1 MRIKSSWFRDGRE
14 RSPQE
19 ISDALAFVVSRI
31 ADNALKNTRKAKF
44 EIEVGPQY
52 FEFLAEFSLFLIISA
67 DRIAYGKLSEA
78 DRLVFTN
85 NLANRVAETYA
96 ENRSR
101 LLVEDMK
108 ECKRRFIDLL
118 NQRAGEY
125 AEFAYDEN
133 GPAYTFYRYLAFC
146 IGQIMTDAD
155 SGWVIDQMISYE
167 APEAVQMVE
176 KTLRGLYEA
185 EPKPKPTRRRAS
197 TSGD

>member
-1 MRIKSSWFRDGRE
+1 LRIKSNWFKEGRE
-14 RSPQE
+14 HTPQE

-52 FEFLAEFSLFLIISA
+52 LDFLAEFLLFLILVA
-67 DRIAYGKLSEA
+67 DRIAYRQLSA
-78 DRLVFTN
+78 DDRVAFTG

-101 LLVEDMK
+101 LLDDELK
-108 ECKRRFIDLL
+108 GCKQRFIDLL

-125 AEFAYDEN
+125 AEFGYGEN
-133 GPAYTFYRYLAFC
+133 GPDYAFYRYLAWC
-146 IGQIMTDAD
+146 IGQIMNDAD
-155 SGWVIDQMISYE
+155 SGWIIDQMISYE

-185 EPKPKPTRRRAS
+185 EPRKPRRRTAAG
-197 TSGD
+197 GD

>member
-1 MRIKSSWFRDGRE
+1 LRIKSNWHKSGRE
-14 RSPQE
+14 HTPQE

-44 EIEVGPQY
+44 EIEVGLQY
-52 FEFLAEFSLFLIISA
+52 FEFLAEFLIFLILVG
-67 DRIAYGKLSEA
+67 DRIAYRQLSAE
-78 DRLVFTN
+78 DRLIFTS
-85 NLANRVAETYA
+85 NLANRVAETFA

-108 ECKRRFIDLL
+108 ECKQRFIDLL

-125 AEFAYDEN
+125 ADFGYTEN
-133 GPAYTFYRYLAFC
+133 GPEYTFYRYLAYC
-146 IGQIMTDAD
+146 IGQIMNEAD
-155 SGWVIDQMISYE
+155 SGWIIDQMISFE

-185 EPKPKPTRRRAS
+185 EPKQTRRRAS
-197 TSGD
+197 SVSGD

>member
-1 MRIKSSWFRDGRE
+1 MRIKSHWFKEGRE

-31 ADNALKNTRKAKF
+31 ADNALKNTRKADF

-52 FEFLAEFSLFLIISA
+52 LDFLAEFLLFLILVS
-67 DRIAYGKLSEA
+67 DRIAYRQLSAE
-78 DRLVFTN
+78 DRLAFTS

-101 LLVEDMK
+101 LLDDDLK
-108 ECKRRFIDLL
+108 ECKQRFIDLL

-125 AEFAYDEN
+125 AEFGYDEN
-133 GPAYTFYRYLAFC
+133 GPDYGFYRYLAWC
-146 IGQIMTDAD
+146 IGEIMTEAD
-155 SGWVIDQMISYE
+155 SKWIIDQMISFE
-167 APEAVQMVE
+167 APEAVKMVE
-176 KTLRGLYEA
+176 KTLRGLYET
-185 EPKPKPTRRRAS
+185 EPKPARHRAS

>member
-1 MRIKSSWFRDGRE
+1 LRIKSSWFKEGRK
-14 RSPQE
+14 RTPQE

-44 EIEVGPQY
+44 EIEVGVQY
-52 FEFLAEFSLFLIISA
+52 FDFLAEFLLFLIISA
-67 DRIAYGKLSEA
+67 DRIAYRELSEE
-78 DRLVFTN
+78 DRLVFTS

-101 LLVEDMK
+101 LLVDDLK

-125 AEFAYDEN
+125 AEFGYDEN
-133 GPAYTFYRYLAFC
+133 GPAYTFYRYLAYC
-146 IGQIMTDAD
+146 IGEIMTDAD
-155 SGWVIDQMISYE
+155 SGWIIDQIISFE
-167 APEAVQMVE
+167 APEAIQMVE

-185 EPKPKPTRRRAS
+185 EPKKSHRRAS
-197 TSGD
+197 VSGD

>member
-1 MRIKSSWFRDGRE
+1 MRIKSSWFKEGRK
-14 RSPQE
+14 RTPQE

-44 EIEVGPQY
+44 EIEVGVQY
-52 FEFLAEFSLFLIISA
+52 FDFLAEFLLFLIISA
-67 DRIAYGKLSEA
+67 DRIAYRELSEE
-78 DRLVFTN
+78 DRLVFTS

-101 LLVEDMK
+101 LLVDDLK

-125 AEFAYDEN
+125 AEFGYDEN
-133 GPAYTFYRYLAFC
+133 GPAYTFYRYLAYC
-146 IGQIMTDAD
+146 IGGIMTDAD
-155 SGWVIDQMISYE
+155 SGWIIDQIISFE
-167 APEAVQMVE
+167 APEAIQMVE

-185 EPKPKPTRRRAS
+185 EPKKSHRRAS
-197 TSGD
+197 LSED

>member
-1 MRIKSSWFRDGRE
+1 LRIKSSWFKEGRE
-14 RSPQE
+14 RTPQE

-44 EIEVGPQY
+44 EIEVGVQY
-52 FEFLAEFSLFLIISA
+52 FDFLAEFLLFLIISA
-67 DRIAYGKLSEA
+67 DRIAYRELSEE
-78 DRLVFTN
+78 DRLVFTS

-101 LLVEDMK
+101 LLVEDLK

-125 AEFAYDEN
+125 AEFGYDEN
-133 GPAYTFYRYLAFC
+133 GPAYTFYRYLAYC
-146 IGQIMTDAD
+146 IGEIMTDAD
-155 SGWVIDQMISYE
+155 SGWIIDQIISFE
-167 APEAVQMVE
+167 APEAIQMVE

-185 EPKPKPTRRRAS
+185 EPKKSHRRAS
-197 TSGD
+197 VSGD